1 MGLLHSLLGAV
12 GLTSAGRARTMMTRV
27 EAADQRVAEL
37 KRAVADA
44 REKTARWK
52 ARARK
57 LADRMAKAERAAAR
71 LPKVERELR
80 HVRTRDEKHV
90 AQLAEVRERM
100 LRAEHAASLSQEHL
114 IATEAKLDIIEAAIN
129 VLDQRTRRPL

>member
-12 GLTSAGRARTMMTRV
+12 GLTSAGRARTLMTRI
-27 EAADQRVAEL
+27 EAADQRAAEL
-37 KRAVADA
+37 TRAVAEA
-44 REKTARWK
+44 REETARWN
-52 ARARK
+52 ARAK
-57 LADRMAKAERAAAR
+57 ELTDRVATAERAAGR
-71 LPKVERELR
+71 LPKVERELQQ
-80 HVRTRDEKHV
+80 VRTRDEKHV

-100 LRAEHAASLSQEHL
+100 LRAEHATSLSQEHL